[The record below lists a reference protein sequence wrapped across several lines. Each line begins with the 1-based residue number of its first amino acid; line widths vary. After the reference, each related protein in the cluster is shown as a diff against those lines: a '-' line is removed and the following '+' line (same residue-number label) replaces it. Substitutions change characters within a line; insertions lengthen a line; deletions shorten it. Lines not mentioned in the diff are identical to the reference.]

1 MSSHFSFICFM
12 LRCTIIRS
20 KGDSSMEL
28 TNKIIAVTGGARGL
42 GFAMAERLGK
52 AGARLALLDLNA
64 DNLDSAVAK
73 LASSGIDARA
83 FVVNVADEASVTQA
97 FADILDQMG
106 AVSGLVNNA
115 GITKDALLIKA
126 KEGEVQKRMTLDAWK
141 SVIDVNLTGAFLCG
155 REAATQMIEADQE
168 GVIINISSI
177 SCAGN
182 MGQSNYSAAKA
193 ALNALTVTWAKELA
207 RYGIRTGSVAPGFIN
222 TEMTAA
228 MRPEILENIA
238 SGVPLKR
245 LGEADNIA
253 QSVEFILTNDY
264 FSGRVIECDGGL
276 RL

>member
-1 MSSHFSFICFM
+1 
-12 LRCTIIRS
+12 
-20 KGDSSMEL
+20 MEL
-28 TNKIIAVTGGARGL
+28 HNKVIAVTGGAQGL
-42 GFAMAERLGK
+42 GFAMAERLGGS
-52 AGARLALLDLNA
+52 GAKMALLDLNA
-64 DNLDSAVAK
+64 EKLEKAVAK
-73 LASSGIDARA
+73 LAANGVEAKA

-97 FADILDQMG
+97 FAEILEQMG

-126 KEGEVQKRMTLDAWK
+126 KDGEVQKRMSLEAWQN
-141 SVIDVNLTGAFLCG
+141 VINVNLTGAFLCG
-155 REAATQMIEADQE
+155 REAATQMIEAGQE
-168 GVIINISSI
+168 GAIINISSI
-177 SCAGN
+177 SQAGN

-193 ALNALTVTWAKELA
+193 AVNALTVTWAKELA

-228 MRPEILENIA
+228 MRPDMLERIA

-253 QSVEFILTNDY
+253 QSVEFIFTNDY
-264 FSGRVIECDGGL
+264 FTGRIIECDGGL

>member
-1 MSSHFSFICFM
+1 
-12 LRCTIIRS
+12 
-20 KGDSSMEL
+20 MEL

-64 DNLDSAVAK
+64 DNLDSAVSK
-73 LASSGIDARA
+73 LSSSGIDARA
-83 FVVNVADEASVTQA
+83 FVVNVADETSVTQA

-115 GITKDALLIKA
+115 GVTKDALLIKA

-222 TEMTAA
+222 TEMTAS

>member
-1 MSSHFSFICFM
+1 MH
-12 LRCTIIRS
+12 
-20 KGDSSMEL
+20 L

-52 AGARLALLDLNA
+52 AGARLALLDMNA
-64 DNLDSAVAK
+64 ENLDTAVER
-73 LASSGIDARA
+73 LTRSGVDAQG
-83 FVVNVADEASVTQA
+83 FEVNVADETSVAQA
-97 FADILDQMG
+97 FADIRDQMG

-126 KEGEVQKRMTLDAWK
+126 KDGDVQKRMTLEAWK
-141 SVIDVNLTGAFLCG
+141 NVIDVNLTGVFLCG
-155 REAATQMIEADQE
+155 REAATQMIEADQQ
-168 GVIINISSI
+168 GVIVNISSI

-193 ALNALTVTWAKELA
+193 AVNALTVTWAKELA

-238 SGVPLKR
+238 AGVPLKR